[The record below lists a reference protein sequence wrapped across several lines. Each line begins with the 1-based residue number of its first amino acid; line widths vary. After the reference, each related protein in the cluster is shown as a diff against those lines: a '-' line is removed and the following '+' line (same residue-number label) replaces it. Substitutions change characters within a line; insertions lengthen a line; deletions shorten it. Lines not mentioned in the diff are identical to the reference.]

1 MYNIGVFCSA
11 CENINPR
18 YFEEARKLGEWI
30 GSNGHSLVYGGAA
43 LGLMECVARSVKES
57 GGKVIGVVPDKL
69 EEKNKVSS
77 LLDEIYNTTNLS
89 DRKDKMEE
97 LSDFMI
103 AMPGGVGTLDEIFH
117 VIAAGSIGY
126 HDKKII
132 FYNIDGF
139 YNKLISVLEDLQ
151 KEGFLRHSP
160 DKYYQV
166 ANNLEELKSMIK
178 L

>member
-1 MYNIGVFCSA
+1 MYKIGVFCSA
-11 CENINPR
+11 CDNINPH
-18 YFEEARKLGEWI
+18 YFEEAKRLGEWI

-43 LGLMECVARSVKES
+43 LGLMECVARAVKES
-57 GGKVIGVVPDKL
+57 GGKVIGVVPEKL

-77 LLDEIYNTTNLS
+77 LIDEIYNTVNLS

-103 AMPGGVGTLDEIFH
+103 ALPGGVGTLDEIFH

-151 KEGFLRHSP
+151 KGGFLRHSP
-160 DKYYQV
+160 EKYYLV
-166 ANNLEELKSMIK
+166 ANNLDELKSLIK

>member
-11 CENINPR
+11 CEDINPVF
-18 YFEEARKLGEWI
+18 FEEGKKLGKWI
-30 GSNGHSLVYGGAA
+30 AENNHTLVYGGAA
-43 LGLMECVARSVKES
+43 LGLMDCVAKAVKDN
-57 GGKVIGVVPDKL
+57 GGKVIGVVPEKL
-69 EEKNKVSS
+69 EEKNKVSP
-77 LLDEIYNTTNLS
+77 LCDIIYNTKNLS

-97 LSDFMI
+97 LSDYMI

-139 YNKLISVLEDLQ
+139 YDKLISVLQDLQ
-151 KEGFLRHSP
+151 KGGFLRHSP
-160 DKYYQV
+160 DKYYLT
-166 ANNLEELKSMIK
+166 ANNLEELSTIIK
-178 L
+178 